1 MENCNRNQKKE
12 HAYGAPYKKFIIKL
26 IILAN
31 LLDKSHK

>member
-1 MENCNRNQKKE
+1 MKNCKRNQKKE
-12 HAYGAPYKKFIIKL
+12 HACGAPYKKFIITL